1 MDASYTQIAQKH
13 IKDILHHCFEH
24 TSDHRA
30 LIVAD
35 HRTELAKILDEAYK
49 TNLPNAE
56 HIQFDA
62 VTPDDILQSLDRLQA
77 GGLAVLIQ
85 STSFRLNEFRI
96 RVELFKKNIKVIEH
110 PHLFRM
116 SNEDQMKTYIHS
128 LAYDPQY
135 YRGVGLKLKEKID
148 RASGAVIDSDGEKLV
163 YSSSFESTKLNIGDY
178 TGMNNI
184 GGQFPIGEVFT
195 EPKDLE
201 AVNGRVRIFV
211 FGDTSFCVNKPQ
223 KPITLVVEKGRVTD
237 VIDSTPEFD
246 EVIAKIKER
255 DGEVW
260 IRELGFGM
268 NRAFSAENLVDDIG
282 TYERMCGT
290 HMSLGTKHTI
300 YKKPNFKQRDNG
312 FHVDVFPVTHK
323 VLLDNETIYQDG
335 QWIV

>member
-1 MDASYTQIAQKH
+1 MTDSKIQLAQKH
-13 IKDILHHCFEH
+13 IQNILHYCFEH
-24 TSDHRA
+24 SDAHQA
-30 LIVAD
+30 LVVAD
-35 HRTELAKILDEAYK
+35 HRCPLAKILDEAYRA
-49 TNLPNAE
+49 NLPKAK
-56 HIQFDA
+56 HINFDE
-62 VTPDDILQSLDRLQA
+62 TSPDEVLKLLDQMQA
-77 GGLAVLIQ
+77 KDLVVLIQ

-96 RVELFKKNIKVIEH
+96 RVELFKKQIKVIEH

-116 SNEDQMKTYIHS
+116 SNDHQVQTYVES
-128 LAYDPQY
+128 LAYDPKY

-148 RASGAVIDSDGEKLV
+148 QASSAVIDSDGEQLI
-163 YSSSFESTKLNIGDY
+163 YSSPFESTKLNIGDY
-178 TGMNNI
+178 TGMVNV

-201 AVNGRVRIFV
+201 AVNGRVRIFI
-211 FGDTSFCVNKPQ
+211 FGDTSFCVNKP
-223 KPITLVVEKGRVTD
+223 KTPITLVIEKGRVTG
-237 VIDSTPEFD
+237 VENSTPEFD

-268 NRAFSAENLVDDIG
+268 NRAFSADNLVDDIG

-312 FHVDVFPVTHK
+312 FHVDVFPITHK
-323 VLLDNETIYQDG
+323 VLLDQETIYQDG
-335 QWIV
+335 AWTV

>member
-1 MDASYTQIAQKH
+1 MNDSLIQQATQH
-13 IKDILHHCFEH
+13 VGDILRHCFNH
-24 TSDHRA
+24 SDQHQALVVSDHRT
-30 LIVAD
+30 D
-35 HRTELAKILDEAYK
+35 LAKILDRAYVA
-49 TNLPNAE
+49 NLPKAK
-56 HIQFDA
+56 HILFDE
-62 VTPDDILQSLDRLQA
+62 VKPEEILQEFEKLQA
-77 GGLAVLIQ
+77 NDLVVLVQ

-116 SNEDQMKTYIHS
+116 SNDHQVKTYVES
-128 LAYDPQY
+128 LAYDPSY

-148 RASGAVIDSDGEKLV
+148 RASSATIDSDGEKLI
-163 YSSSFESTKLNIGDY
+163 YSSPFESTKLNIGDY

-211 FGDTSFCVNKPQ
+211 FGDTSFCVNKP
-223 KPITLVVEKGRVTD
+223 KNPITLVIQKGRVTS
-237 VIDSTPEFD
+237 VENSTPEFD

-268 NRAFSAENLVDDIG
+268 NRAFSADNLVDDIG

-300 YKKPNFKQRDNG
+300 YKKPKFKQRDNG
-312 FHVDVFPVTHK
+312 FHVDVFPITHK
-323 VLLDNETIYQDG
+323 VLLDSETIYQDG

>member
-1 MDASYTQIAQKH
+1 MNDSLTKKAQKH
-13 IKDILHHCFEH
+13 IGDILQYCFNH
-24 TSDHRA
+24 SSAHKAVIVSDHRT
-30 LIVAD
+30 D
-35 HRTELAKILDEAYK
+35 LAKILDQAYVA
-49 TNLPNAE
+49 NLPDAK
-56 HIQFDA
+56 HILFDE
-62 VTPDDILQSLDRLQA
+62 VKPEEILQEFEKLRAHDL
-77 GGLAVLIQ
+77 VILIQ

-96 RVELFKKNIKVIEH
+96 RVELFKRQIKVIEH

-116 SNEDQMKTYIHS
+116 SNQHQVETYVES
-128 LAYDPQY
+128 LAYDPNY

-148 RASGAVIDSDGEKLV
+148 RASSAVIDSDGETLV
-163 YSSSFESTKLNIGDY
+163 YSSPFESTKLNIGDY

-201 AVNGRVRIFV
+201 ALNGRVRIFV
-211 FGDTSFCVNKPQ
+211 FGDTSFCVNKPE
-223 KPITLVVEKGRVTD
+223 KPITLVIEKGRITSVEN
-237 VIDSTPEFD
+237 STPEFD

-268 NRAFSAENLVDDIG
+268 NRAFSATNLVDDIG

-312 FHVDVFPVTHK
+312 FHVDVFPITFKVT
-323 VLLDNETIYQDG
+323 LDNETIYQNG
-335 QWIV
+335 QWTV

>member
-1 MDASYTQIAQKH
+1 MNDSLSKKAQKH
-13 IKDILHHCFEH
+13 IGDILQHCFNH
-24 TSDHRA
+24 SSAHKAIVVSDHRT
-30 LIVAD
+30 D
-35 HRTELAKILDEAYK
+35 LAKILDRAYVANVPDAK
-49 TNLPNAE
+49 
-56 HIQFDA
+56 HILFDE
-62 VTPDDILQSLDRLQA
+62 VQPEEILQEFEK
-77 GGLAVLIQ
+77 LAANDLVILIQ

-96 RVELFKKNIKVIEH
+96 RVELFKRQIKVIEH

-116 SNEDQMKTYIHS
+116 SNEHQVETYVES
-128 LAYDPQY
+128 LAYDPNY

-148 RASGAVIDSDGEKLV
+148 CASSAVIDSDGETLV
-163 YSSSFESTKLNIGDY
+163 YSSPFESTKLNIGDY
-178 TGMNNI
+178 TGMNNV

-201 AVNGRVRIFV
+201 ALNGRVRIFV
-211 FGDTSFCVNKPQ
+211 FGDTSFCVNKPE
-223 KPITLVVEKGRVTD
+223 KPITLVIEKGRITNVEN
-237 VIDSTPEFD
+237 STPEFD

-268 NRAFSAENLVDDIG
+268 NRAFSATNLVDDIG

-323 VLLDNETIYQDG
+323 VTLDNETIYQNG
-335 QWIV
+335 QWTV